1 MDRSQRNEDDTMFIA
16 MNRFKVKKGAE
27 GAFEER
33 WRSRESRLDEMAGFS
48 AFHLL
53 RGPEYDDHTAYV
65 SHTVWESREAFNAW
79 TTSEQF
85 REAHKDAGKGP
96 SLTIGHPVFEGF
108 EAVEGTE
115 VRKEAEAV

>member
-1 MDRSQRNEDDTMFIA
+1 MFIA

-27 GAFEER
+27 AAFEER
-33 WRSRESRLDEMAGFS
+33 WRTRESRLDEMAGFT

-65 SHTVWESREAFNAW
+65 SHSVWENLEAFTAW
-79 TTSEQF
+79 TKSEQF
-85 REAHKDAGKGP
+85 RVAHKDAGKGP

-108 EAVEGTE
+108 ETVERTE
-115 VRKEAEAV
+115 VLKEPEAV